1 MTSKEIDE
9 ILKSPITQSAKGRFI
24 SIEQLEQIKNKL
36 EESGKQSNLTLLECI
51 KEWNEKGF
59 DVDIYA
65 LEIVIYNYSTVDKEE
80 DEIEISI
87 YLDKKTI
94 YYVNDVE
101 LSFDLHHLLSKTLK
115 ALEVE
120 DE

>member
-36 EESGKQSNLTLLECI
+36 EESEQQLNYTLSKCI
-51 KEWNEKGF
+51 KEWEERGFIVNNNDFYIFLHHEQHCVSMVIEK
-59 DVDIYA
+59 
-65 LEIVIYNYSTVDKEE
+65 KEMKYHTYYGY
-80 DEIEISI
+80 IS
-87 YLDKKTI
+87 L
-94 YYVNDVE
+94 E
-101 LSFDLHHLLSKTLK
+101 LSELLHKTLK

-120 DE
+120 NGK